1 MVIAIEPMINI
12 GTPDVRELDD
22 GWTVV
27 TADGKLRTLRAHR
40 CDHGGRSDMPD
51 RSLTDIFR
59 DCAGTVVYS
68 VAGRDKKRPF
78 VIVGVADE
86 DSGTVYIAD
95 GLFHTLP
102 LRRGKS

>member
-1 MVIAIEPMINI
+1 
-12 GTPDVRELDD
+12 
-22 GWTVV
+22 
-27 TADGKLRTLRAHR
+27 
-40 CDHGGRSDMPD
+40 MPD

-95 GLFHTLP
+95 GTLHTIYSFLSEEEKAEASTHY
-102 LRRGKS
+102 RQRSSGFYFRYG

>member
-1 MVIAIEPMINI
+1 
-12 GTPDVRELDD
+12 
-22 GWTVV
+22 
-27 TADGKLRTLRAHR
+27 
-40 CDHGGRSDMPD
+40 MPD

-59 DCAGTVVYS
+59 DCAGTAVYS

-95 GLFHTLP
+95 GSLHILSSPKRKKLKHLRITGSVLRDFTSDTDDDALCGMIREWESKIP
-102 LRRGKS
+102 LKDD

>member
-1 MVIAIEPMINI
+1 
-12 GTPDVRELDD
+12 
-22 GWTVV
+22 
-27 TADGKLRTLRAHR
+27 
-40 CDHGGRSDMPD
+40 MPD

-95 GLFHTLP
+95 GSLHTPFLSEEEKAEASTHY
-102 LRRGKS
+102 RQRSSGFYFRYG

>member
-1 MVIAIEPMINI
+1 
-12 GTPDVRELDD
+12 
-22 GWTVV
+22 
-27 TADGKLRTLRAHR
+27 
-40 CDHGGRSDMPD
+40 MPD

-95 GLFHTLP
+95 GSLHILSSPKRKKAEASTHYRQRSSGFYF
-102 LRRGKS
+102 RYGR

>member
-1 MVIAIEPMINI
+1 
-12 GTPDVRELDD
+12 
-22 GWTVV
+22 
-27 TADGKLRTLRAHR
+27 
-40 CDHGGRSDMPD
+40 MPD

-95 GLFHTLP
+95 GALHTLSSPKRKKLKHLRVTDSVLRDFTHGTDDDTLCGMIREWESQLP
-102 LRRGKS
+102 LKDD

>member
-1 MVIAIEPMINI
+1 MS
-12 GTPDVRELDD
+12 RELDD

-27 TADGKLRTLRAHR
+27 TADGKLSAHYEHTVAITE
-40 CDHGGRSDMPD
+40 DGSDMPD

-95 GLFHTLP
+95 GLASHSFP

>member
-1 MVIAIEPMINI
+1 
-12 GTPDVRELDD
+12 
-22 GWTVV
+22 
-27 TADGKLRTLRAHR
+27 
-40 CDHGGRSDMPD
+40 MPD

-95 GLFHTLP
+95 GSLHTFSSPKHLRITGSVLRDFTSDTDDDALCGMIREWESKIP
-102 LRRGKS
+102 LKDD